1 MLEFRTS
8 SYRSGFIGLVVAAGL
23 AAVATGLGALIV
35 TMGNVS
41 VGRPLPL
48 FVFGLGVAL
57 LLNLIVLALVLYW
70 SVAALRLRYRV
81 DRNGLA
87 IWWGASKLTVPM
99 ERIQA
104 VMPGHEIDAHGDE
117 ALEWVTFRGIGWAGL
132 RAGHARLSNDT
143 LASVFTT
150 LPLAQSTFVLTPD
163 HAYILSPDSSDA
175 FVEAWRVRRPLGPTQ
190 YWQEK
195 EERVQLLGLPIWHDR
210 LSWVL
215 IGFSLLANL
224 ALNIYLAL
232 VFDRLPSM
240 LSFHFDVL
248 GRADRIASRSEIM
261 RLPQVALLMLLLDL
275 GVGFVIYRHERIA
288 AYLIWGGGL
297 ILQFLLW
304 GAAIT
309 IIG

>member
-1 MLEFRTS
+1 MA
-8 SYRSGFIGLVVAAGL
+8 I
-23 AAVATGLGALIV
+23 GLGALV
-35 TMGNVS
+35 VSKGNVS
-41 VGRPLPL
+41 AGRPLPL
-48 FVFGLGVAL
+48 LVFSLGVAL
-57 LLNLIVLALVLYW
+57 LLNLVVLALVLYW

-81 DRNGLA
+81 DRNGLV

-104 VMPGHEIDAHGDE
+104 VMPGHEIDAQGNE
-117 ALEWVTFRGIGWAGL
+117 ALELANFRGIGWAGL
-132 RAGHARLSNDT
+132 RAGRARLSNDT

-163 HAYILSPDSSDA
+163 HAYIVSPHSSDA
-175 FVEAWRVRRPLGPTQ
+175 FVEAWRIRRPLGPTQ

-195 EERVQLLGLPIWHDR
+195 EERTQLLGWPIWHDR
-210 LSWVL
+210 VTWML

-224 ALNIYLAL
+224 ALNIYLAF
-232 VFDRLPSM
+232 VFDRLPAM

-248 GRADRIASRSEIM
+248 GRADRIASRSEII

-275 GVGFVIYRHERIA
+275 GVGFVVYRHERIA

-297 ILQFLLW
+297 ILQLLLW